1 MGVCDDLVV
10 IYVIYIDLKSSC
22 VSIFFGHP
30 EMRYITDAKHITVA
44 WCGHHPGMPSP
55 GGSWYSKGFSP
66 MISTVSC
73 RFCLQTLKKDEKYP
87 IER

>member
-44 WCGHHPGMPSP
+44 WWTKASP
-55 GGSWYSKGFSP
+55 RDAKSRGLLVLQGLLSHDFDGLLSFLSPDIEKG
-66 MISTVSC
+66 
-73 RFCLQTLKKDEKYP
+73 
-87 IER
+87 